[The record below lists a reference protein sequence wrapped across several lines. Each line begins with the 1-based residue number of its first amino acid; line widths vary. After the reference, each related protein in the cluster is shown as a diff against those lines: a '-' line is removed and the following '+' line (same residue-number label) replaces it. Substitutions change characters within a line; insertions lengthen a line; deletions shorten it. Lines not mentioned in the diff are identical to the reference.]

1 MRIRNLLW
9 GALLLGACVP
19 SFEDRPWL
27 VDEPRILAVTITPAE
42 ARPGELVTFGALAV
56 DVDGPRPDPV
66 GWNYCARPRT
76 AGERTGVTERC
87 ARGESLEAVSNP
99 GTLLP
104 DACARFGPNTP
115 PTEGDAPAQR
125 PADPDPSGGYYLPIR
140 ADVGDDNG
148 GTLAFGFAR
157 VRCDL
162 VGVTRAIFDDFEARY
177 TANLNPI
184 IHDVLYDDE
193 TFTTAPTA
201 AAAGSVG
208 TLSVALA
215 IDSFEDYVV
224 YIAADGAIEP
234 RAETLTVRWYV
245 TGGELS
251 VGEAFASP
259 VSREA
264 SQVEWTAPD
273 NAGSVAGWV
282 VVADDRG
289 GLAWR
294 DFTIAVQ

>member
-1 MRIRNLLW
+1 MTVRSTVVM
-9 GALLLGACVP
+9 AAALLGACVP

-27 VDEPRILAVTITPAE
+27 VDESRVLAVTVTPPE
-42 ARPGELVTFGALAV
+42 ARPGELVTFGALV
-56 DVDGPRPDPV
+56 VDGDGQRSDPV
-66 GWNYCARPRT
+66 GWNYCTRPRT

-87 ARGESLEAVSNP
+87 ARGESLQTVSNP
-99 GTLLP
+99 GALLP

-140 ADVGDDNG
+140 ADVGGDDDA
-148 GTLAFGFAR
+148 LAFGFAR

-177 TANLNPI
+177 SANVNPI

-193 TFTTAPTA
+193 PFTTVPA
-201 AAAGSVG
+201 AATPGSVL
-208 TLSVALA
+208 TLSVALTA
-215 IDSFEDYVV
+215 ESFEDYVV
-224 YIAADGAIEP
+224 YVAADGAIEA
-234 RAETLTVRWYV
+234 RIETLTVRWYV
-245 TGGELS
+245 TDGELS
-251 VGEAFASP
+251 LGEASASP
-259 VSREA
+259 ASREA
-264 SQVEWTAPD
+264 SQVDWIAPD
-273 NAGSVAGWV
+273 SAGPVSGWV

-294 DFTIAVQ
+294 DFTLTVQ